1 MLVTFN
7 HFYFQNFIRLL
18 GEFTEDP
25 SEKSRLLHL
34 CSRQGSSDF
43 EETIRFSAL
52 SLLDLLL
59 TFTTCQPPVEALLE
73 HLPHLAPRAYSISS
87 SPLVNDSLFTFVF
100 NLVRIPKDKGR
111 HYDRVGVCTGWLYNK
126 CKNLLLEDSGSLIEE
141 GMKALSIEHED
152 IIVYRRKNQ
161 TFKLPENLA
170 APVIMVG
177 PGTGVAPFVGFIQH
191 RSKLEGLDTSGP
203 MTLFFGCRHKERDFL
218 YQSELE
224 SHVES
229 GVLQK
234 FYPVFSRDDPEN
246 KIKYVQHK
254 MEENKEEV
262 VETLLE
268 GGGYFYVCGDAR
280 NMAKDVRETLIRCV
294 VQVKDVK
301 EEEAKMLVAKL
312 TTEKRYLQ
320 DIWT

>member
-1 MLVTFN
+1 M
-7 HFYFQNFIRLL
+7 L
-18 GEFTEDP
+18 GESTDDP
-25 SEKSRLLHL
+25 TEKSRLLHL

-59 TFTTCQPPVEALLE
+59 TFPTCQPPVEALLE
-73 HLPHLAPRAYSISS
+73 HLPRLAPRAYSISS

-100 NLVRIPKDKGR
+100 NLVSIPKEKGR
-111 HYDRVGVCTGWLYNK
+111 HYERLGLCTGWLYNK
-126 CKNLLLEDSGSLIEE
+126 CSNLLLEDSDSPIEN
-141 GMKALSIEHED
+141 GIKALSIEQED
-152 IIVYRRKNQ
+152 VIVYRRKNQ

-191 RSKLEGLDTSGP
+191 RSKMEGSDASGP
-203 MTLFFGCRHKERDFL
+203 MTLFYGCRHKERDFL

-224 SHVES
+224 SYVKS
-229 GVLQK
+229 GVLHK
-234 FYPVFSRDDPEN
+234 FYSVFSRDDPEA
-246 KIKYVQHK
+246 KIKYVQHI
-254 MEENKEEV
+254 MEENMEEV

-268 GGGYFYVCGDAR
+268 GGGYLYVCGDAR
-280 NMAKDVRETLIRCV
+280 NMAKDVREALIKCV
-294 VQVKDVK
+294 ERVKDVK

-320 DIWT
+320 DVWT